1 VISNHA
7 REWWKLSERKSI
19 PSIMLSEEKNS
30 QFALGK
36 QLENF
41 KKKAFNILS

>member
-1 VISNHA
+1 MHESGGS
-7 REWWKLSERKSI
+7 LSEGKSI

>member
-1 VISNHA
+1 MHESGGS
-7 REWWKLSERKSI
+7 LSEGKSI

-41 KKKAFNILS
+41 KKRHSTF